1 MKSVILDIKYK
12 ITKPTIPIA
21 IGTCPYSTLLTL
33 IKTVINY
40 IFMKKLLKTLCLLT
54 ILFSTTLNFAQ
65 EIGVQ
70 KNLIETESY
79 NLYKPDTTD
88 AVLLLFG
95 GYPEDAA
102 VIENEFP
109 ITDLANDENVAVA
122 YLNYNRKLWLEEEE
136 KALLAVSLQ
145 ELFTNNNFPT
155 DKIYFGGLSSGGNM
169 ALLIGDFLAKNPQ
182 YNIEPN
188 GVFIV
193 DSPLDLSELYRSAE
207 LNVERN
213 FSESAIQESA
223 WIIQTFNEKFGNPNE
238 NIKPYEPYSVF
249 TFETKNFKNLKDLE
263 NTKLRFYTEP
273 DKVWWKEN
281 MGADYENMNA
291 FHIKRLSEFL
301 TNNNFN
307 IEYIPTQNKGF
318 NANGDRNPH
327 SWSIVDKE
335 ELLQWM
341 LEE

>member
-1 MKSVILDIKYK
+1 MKNMI
-12 ITKPTIPIA
+12 
-21 IGTCPYSTLLTL
+21 
-33 IKTVINY
+33 
-40 IFMKKLLKTLCLLT
+40 KTLCILT

-65 EIGVQ
+65 EDGVQ

-102 VIENEFP
+102 GIENEFP
-109 ITDLANDENVAVA
+109 ITDLAKENNVAVA
-122 YLNYNRKLWLEEEE
+122 YLNYNRKLWLEEED
-136 KALLAVSLQ
+136 KLLLAASLQ
-145 ELFTNNNFPT
+145 EFFKNNNLPT

-169 ALLIGDFLAKNPQ
+169 ALLIGDFLAKNQ
-182 YNIEPN
+182 EYNIQPS

-207 LNVERN
+207 ANIENN
-213 FSESAIQESA
+213 FLDRVDEESP
-223 WIIQTFNEKFGNPNE
+223 WIIRTFNEKFGNPNE

-249 TFETKNFKNLKDLE
+249 TFETKHFKNLKDLE

-273 DKVWWKEN
+273 DKIWWKEN
-281 MGADYENMNA
+281 TGADYENLNA

-301 TNNNFN
+301 TNNNFEKV
-307 IEYIPTQNKGF
+307 EYIPTQNKGYR
-318 NANGDRNPH
+318 ANGDRHPH
-327 SWSIVDKE
+327 SWSIVDKK